1 MSVRIATLIGAT
13 GLVGSHL
20 LKLLQ
25 KDDYFTTIRVLVRRP
40 FSATNFKTE
49 VKLIDFREPESFKL
63 GIDGSHTVFCAIGT
77 TQQRVKNN
85 REAYRKVDY
94 DIAVNAARFCK
105 QTGCNQ
111 YLLVSSVGAN
121 KKSGTFYLRLKGEI
135 EEAVEAKNLP
145 SVSIF
150 RPSFLLGNRTEKR
163 TGEKL
168 GQAMM
173 QTFSFMIP
181 GKFKPVEALEVANA
195 MLQASKKETPGFTV
209 YEYKNIKALQ
219 TL

>member
-1 MSVRIATLIGAT
+1 MSVRIATVIGAT

-40 FSATNFKTE
+40 FSGTNFKTE
-49 VKLIDFREPESFKL
+49 VKLIDFRDPESFKL

-77 TQQRVKNN
+77 TQQRVNNN

-121 KKSGTFYLRLKGEI
+121 AKSGTFYLRLKGEI
-135 EEAVEAKNLP
+135 EAAVEAKKLP

-168 GQAMM
+168 GQVMM

-181 GKFKPVEALEVANA
+181 GKYKPVESEEVANA
-195 MLQASKKETPGFTV
+195 MLQAAKKEAPGFAV
-209 YEYKNIKALQ
+209 YEYKDIKALQ
-219 TL
+219 A